1 MITLIIAFFLF
12 GVAALVLGTP
22 LFLMARRKGR
32 PEVIRRFVIGAAG
45 IGLFCGLV
53 AAGSETLVNQCE
65 VAGNPTC
72 IDYGGTGFQ
81 IFALSGYALGAI
93 GSALTLRR
101 EPDALGR

>member
-1 MITLIIAFFLF
+1 MITLVIAFFQF

-22 LFLMARRKGR
+22 LFRIARRKGR
-32 PEVIRRFVIGAAG
+32 PEVIRRFVIGAAS

-53 AAGSETLVNQCE
+53 AAGSERLVSQCE

-72 IDYGGTGFQ
+72 IDYGAAGFQ
-81 IFALSGYALGAI
+81 IFALFGYALVAV

-101 EPDALGR
+101 EPDALNR

>member
-1 MITLIIAFFLF
+1 VITLIIASFLF
-12 GVAALVLGTP
+12 SGAALVLGTP

-32 PEVIRRFVIGAAG
+32 PEILRRFFIGAAG

-53 AAGSETLVNQCE
+53 SARSERLVNQCE

-72 IDYGGTGFQ
+72 IDYGAVGFQ
-81 IFALSGYALGAI
+81 IFALFGYALGAI

-101 EPDALGR
+101 EPDALRR